1 MASSTAQ
8 VPTGVSNEMY
18 DLISVLY
25 HSLES
30 CATEQTYI
38 QDAQKAGD
46 NDLVQFFQQC
56 QQQDR
61 QCAQQA
67 QQILKQKMAMH

>member
-1 MASSTAQ
+1 MSSSTAQ

-18 DLISVLY
+18 DLISILY

-30 CATEQTYI
+30 CSTEQTYI
-38 QDAQKAGD
+38 EDAKKVGD

-56 QQQDR
+56 QQKDR

-67 QQILKQKMAMH
+67 QQLLKQKMH